1 MHRGMIKG
9 VKGLLWAVLV
19 CSPIV
24 AMSAERT
31 IDVYQL
37 TQDPKTKGIG
47 PKIGTISF
55 VDSPKGLVIKPNLK
69 GLPPGEHGFHVHQM
83 PACEGEE
90 KSGLWVAG
98 DAAGP
103 HLDPQHTEH
112 HLGPAGE
119 GHLGDLPTLNVDKQ
133 GNAKEELLA
142 PRLTV
147 ADITHHS
154 VIIHAGGDNYS
165 DEPKPLG
172 GGGERIACG
181 RIH

>member
-1 MHRGMIKG
+1 MQQRI
-9 VKGLLWAVLV
+9 AVLIKIALLGGFLSV
-19 CSPIV
+19 SFNL
-24 AMSAERT
+24 SATERKVD
-31 IDVYQL
+31 IYQL
-37 TQDPKTKGIG
+37 LQEDKNNGIG
-47 PKIGTISF
+47 PKIGTITF
-55 VDSPKGLVIKPNLK
+55 EDSPKGMLIKPDLHD
-69 GLPPGEHGFHVHQM
+69 LPPGEHGFHIHQM
-83 PACEGEE
+83 PACEGAE

-112 HLGPAGE
+112 HEGPHGE
-119 GHLGDLPTLNVDKQ
+119 GHLGDLPALMVDKA
-133 GNAKEELLA
+133 GNAKAQSLA

-154 VIIHAGGDNYS
+154 VIIHAGGDNYA

-172 GGGERIACG
+172 GGGARIACG